1 MTDRRLLRTNGRVAH
16 VSLRG
21 QVSAERFVEGERR
34 QALGHPFLHTEPDG
48 PRARQL
54 LWGDS
59 FFVLETRAGWAF
71 GYAGKDGHVGWLED
85 SALAPPQPLTHRVTQ
100 RMTWASPAPD
110 VKSPGRELF
119 SLNAQVCVVEHE
131 GRWARIAL
139 PGPFEPFSFYLP
151 ANHLA
156 PLDQPDTDPV
166 HVAERLLGT
175 PYVWAGNTALGIDC
189 SGLVQAAL
197 RACAIPCPADS
208 DMQMSLGVPAQ
219 GPPRRGDLVFWKG
232 HVAMMVDSARLIH
245 ANAHDMAVAY
255 EPLDAA
261 IARIKAQGDGPVI
274 ARRRLV

>member
-1 MTDRRLLRTNGRVAH
+1 MTDPRLLRANGRVAH

-21 QVSAERFVEGERR
+21 QVSAERFVEGARR
-34 QALGHPFLHTEPDG
+34 QTLGHPFLHAKPDG
-48 PRARQL
+48 PRTRQL

-59 FFVLETRAGWAF
+59 FFVLEVRAGWAF
-71 GYAGKDGHVGWLED
+71 GYAGKDGYVGWLED
-85 SALAPPQPLTHRVTQ
+85 SALAPPQTLTHRVTQ
-100 RMTWASPAPD
+100 RMTWANTAPD

-119 SLNAQVCVVEHE
+119 SLNARVRVVGQE
-131 GRWARIAL
+131 GHWAKITL
-139 PGPFEPFSFYLP
+139 PDAPSPLYLP

-166 HVAERLLGT
+166 RVAEGLLGT

-208 DMQMSLGVPAQ
+208 DMQMSLGLPAE

-261 IARIKAQGDGPVI
+261 TARIKAQGDGPVI